1 MWIFY
6 TLSVW
11 IFFHVFCVDF
21 FHVIYVDF
29 FHVFRVNSRGMI
41 SVYGRFGMAEKPF
54 TLYRDYSEGDSSD
67 IRLAPGIIFREMQFF
82 NVLILFL
89 ITVVTVHA
97 QRGYIHNGTALSFLV
112 NSGKIPVVFWKLP
125 ACVMILGLCLLLLLS
140 IPCNNHPE
148 LVIKLLLEYGIS
160 LWISALTNFGYTG
173 MVMLLLADAMRYRI
187 DWKKRIAYIL
197 VISVFYV
204 AMSSSEFKS
213 ALNAISIEQMWSY
226 YRLDVRNM
234 LLGILDMLALVNTL
248 VFVLFMVVLTVSQT
262 SEKERIL
269 RLNSQLQVANRKLE
283 EYADE
288 QVRMTE
294 TRERNRLAREIH
306 DTLGHSLT
314 GIITGI
320 EACIMLMDIAPE
332 ATKEQL
338 RAIAEVAR
346 NGITD
351 VRHSVN
357 ALRPDALEN
366 LDFEP
371 ALVKLVEE
379 SVKSTGVKI
388 DFSFPETLK
397 SLDQDEEDVIYR
409 IVQESITNAIRHGHA
424 SYIDIQITHSSNDIH
439 IHISDNGEGC
449 TDIHSGF
456 GLHHMKERVEMLMGT
471 ISWNGANGFVIDA
484 TVPIRVNTEEE
495 S

>member
-1 MWIFY
+1 
-6 TLSVW
+6 
-11 IFFHVFCVDF
+11 
-21 FHVIYVDF
+21 
-29 FHVFRVNSRGMI
+29 
-41 SVYGRFGMAEKPF
+41 MAEKPLE
-54 TLYRDYSEGDSSD
+54 LYKDYLEGEPGD
-67 IRLAPGIIFREMQFF
+67 ILLAPGIIFREMQFL
-82 NVLILFL
+82 NVLILFV

-97 QRGYIHNGTALSFLV
+97 QRGYIHNGSALSFLV
-112 NSGKIPVVFWKLP
+112 NCGAVPVLFWKLP
-125 ACVMILGLCLLLLLS
+125 VCVMVLILSLLLLLS

-160 LWISALTNFGYTG
+160 VWISALTGFGYTG

-187 DWKKRIAYIL
+187 DW
-197 VISVFYV
+197 
-204 AMSSSEFKS
+204 
-213 ALNAISIEQMWSY
+213 MWSY
-226 YRLDVRNM
+226 YRVDVRNM
-234 LLGILDMLALVNTL
+234 FLGILNMLALVNTL
-248 VFVLFMVVLTVSQT
+248 IFVLYMVVLTLSQT

-283 EYADE
+283 EYAEE

-294 TRERNRLAREIH
+294 TKERNRLAREIH

-366 LDFEP
+366 LDFEQ

-379 SVKSTGVKI
+379 SGKSTGVRI

-397 SLDQDEEDVIYR
+397 NLDQDEEDVIYR
-409 IVQESITNAIRHGHA
+409 IVQESITNAIRHGRA
-424 SYIDIQITHSSNDIH
+424 SHIMISITHSSNDIH
-439 IHISDNGEGC
+439 IHIADNGKGC
-449 TDIHSGF
+449 NDVHSGF
-456 GLHHMKERVEMLMGT
+456 GLHHMKERVEMLKGT
-471 ISWNGANGFVIDA
+471 ISWNGENGFVIDA
-484 TVPIRVNTEEE
+484 TVPIRVDTEED